1 MPAYRFEIAKT
12 GRAACN
18 GKKPCKGTKIDKGQ
32 LRMGVWVEI
41 PGSNGSF
48 KWRHWG
54 CTTPEVIKHW
64 KDDFNEA
71 TELDGFSTFGM
82 VKYYPVP
89 AWLDKT
95 RPNTRDHNSWNCLL
109 TMWIVDELPE
119 DAQQKIIDA
128 WDAGHV
134 RDEDIPDSAKADKV
148 EEGVNEANIEEK
160 PTTKKAGRK
169 TKKDEGEVPVDEN
182 QPKKRKAPVKKAK
195 EEPKN
200 EDIEEKSPQK
210 KRKVSARKTNDE
222 PEKEQDVE
230 EAPKKKQPK
239 KITKGESVDD
249 TEHVGEIS
257 KRGRG
262 RSKKS
267 VA

>member
-71 TELDGFSTFGM
+71 TELDGF
-82 VKYYPVP
+82 
-89 AWLDKT
+89 
-95 RPNTRDHNSWNCLL
+95 
-109 TMWIVDELPE
+109 DELPE

-148 EEGVNEANIEEK
+148 EEGVNEANIEK

-169 TKKDEGEVPVDEN
+169 TKKDEGEVPVDED

-210 KRKVSARKTNDE
+210 KRKVSARKTKDE

-239 KITKGESVDD
+239 KITKGRSVDD
-249 TEHVGEIS
+249 TEHIGETS

>member
-71 TELDGFSTFGM
+71 TELDGFLNGA
-82 VKYYPVP
+82 KE
-89 AWLDKT
+89 D
-95 RPNTRDHNSWNCLL
+95 
-109 TMWIVDELPE
+109 E

-148 EEGVNEANIEEK
+148 EEGVNEANIEK

-169 TKKDEGEVPVDEN
+169 TKKDEGEVPVDED

-210 KRKVSARKTNDE
+210 KRKVSARKTKDE

-239 KITKGESVDD
+239 KITKGRSVDD
-249 TEHVGEIS
+249 TEHIGETS
-257 KRGRG
+257 KRVSDTTQWIHLTLTKGRG